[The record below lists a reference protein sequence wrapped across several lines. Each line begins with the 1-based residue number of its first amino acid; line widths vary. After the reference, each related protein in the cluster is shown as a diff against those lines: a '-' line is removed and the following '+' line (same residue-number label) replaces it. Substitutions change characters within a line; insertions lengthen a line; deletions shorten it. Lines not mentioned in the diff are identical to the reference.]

1 MCIRDRITNEAAII
15 IAEIRDP
22 YKTDVPEHLE
32 YHKLNRKRGRMA
44 GQVRIRIRY
53 KRYVTPWFD
62 YLFVSKDELLQILE
76 GTGWRLKHIID
87 PDNPIYIAVIQKEKV
102 AG

>member
-1 MCIRDRITNEAAII
+1 MKKDKKKEIVSCAIYT
-15 IAEIRDP
+15 RVS
-22 YKTDVPEHLE
+22 TD
-32 YHKLNRKRGRMA
+32 
-44 GQVRIRIRY
+44 
-53 KRYVTPWFD
+53 
-62 YLFVSKDELLQILE
+62 LFVSKDELLQILE